1 MPLIPL
7 VEILDSHGT
16 IRMSRGITRR
26 TGKENITTDSRGK
39 DTKEGV
45 YELPDEARSPGIR
58 QFLRARYGCKAQNSD
73 HT

>member
-1 MPLIPL
+1 MLLIPL
-7 VEILDSHGT
+7 VKILDSHGT

-39 DTKEGV
+39 GTKGV
-45 YELPDEARSPGIR
+45 DELPDEARSPGIR

>member
-1 MPLIPL
+1 MLLIPL

-26 TGKENITTDSRGK
+26 TGKEYITTDSRGK
-39 DTKEGV
+39 DAKGV
-45 YELPDEARSPGIR
+45 DELPDEARSPGIR
-58 QFLRARYGCKAQNSD
+58 QFLRARYGCKAQNSN